1 MNCEA
6 CDASLIDH
14 AYDELE
20 PEQRRAVTRHLAECA
35 GCAVS
40 YCRLRADLDGAL
52 QAAHEAPPVAVRERL
67 RAAVEREFRPTW
79 WRRALAQVRRPVP
92 AYAVVAA
99 LVIPAALWFVREST
113 RDGATAAAT
122 APRVRGYDAAAPPL
136 VDRPIL

>member
-14 AYDELE
+14 AYDELDPE
-20 PEQRRAVTRHLAECA
+20 PRRAVTRHLAECA
-35 GCAVS
+35 RCAVS

-52 QAAHEAPPVAVRERL
+52 QAAHEAPSAAVRQRL

-99 LVIPAALWFVREST
+99 LAIPAALWLVRGST
-113 RDGATAAAT
+113 RDDATAA